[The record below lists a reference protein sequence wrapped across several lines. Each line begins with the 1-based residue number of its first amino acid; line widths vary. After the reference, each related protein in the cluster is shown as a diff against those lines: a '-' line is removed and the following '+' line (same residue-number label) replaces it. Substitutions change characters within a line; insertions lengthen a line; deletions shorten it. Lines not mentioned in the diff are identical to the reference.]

1 MQEVNAELYT
11 HPRRLI
17 STTCFRD
24 KKRDNRISGRPA
36 EVHYIF
42 YLQGFL
48 IKKGECI
55 SFIDRNKI
63 LPQPCKIFIIFS
75 TAPPSNT

>member
-1 MQEVNAELYT
+1 MNDSKPMAF
-11 HPRRLI
+11 RLPGKCNLVI
-17 STTCFRD
+17 LVIKIKESSVGALLCFFVSIDLD

-42 YLQGFL
+42 YLQRLL

-55 SFIDRNKI
+55 SFIEK
-63 LPQPCKIFIIFS
+63 
-75 TAPPSNT
+75 